1 MRMTGVTPSASTE
14 VTVNFAACRR
24 PQVVRPLRSSS
35 WRRKAARHDGE
46 PHGELHHVRRN
57 RMGTAGVLRHLR
69 ITRGRLDRDAV
80 SSRAL
85 RTQRAD
91 PDSRVSRTTIS

>member
-1 MRMTGVTPSASTE
+1 M
-14 VTVNFAACRR
+14 
-24 PQVVRPLRSSS
+24 
-35 WRRKAARHDGE
+35 
-46 PHGELHHVRRN
+46 RRN